1 MNPPS
6 RGGTSPQIEDTTHA
20 MILGEM
26 RGQLRELVHS
36 QNNLSSKFDGLSREV
51 FTLTALATDIADMKL
66 RLKVLEEKGQQQT
79 GAANLISWG
88 FKNWP
93 GVVGFFALIAV
104 ILRAEGKL

>member
-1 MNPPS
+1 MSPPS
-6 RGGTSPQIEDTTHA
+6 RGGTPTPDDMSHS

-36 QNNLSSKFDGLSREV
+36 QNNLSAKFDGLSREV
-51 FTLTALATDIADMKL
+51 IGLAPLANDMADIKL
-66 RLKVLEEKGQQQT
+66 RLKVLEEKNQQQA
-79 GAANLISWG
+79 GATNLANWA

-104 ILRAEGKL
+104 ILRTEGKL